1 MVSTFNI
8 GRAVR
13 EAEEK
18 EYREG
23 IDCEF
28 KLDGKLRG
36 GKIVGETKDG
46 YEVVCHSPNYR
57 KIELPK
63 NEVIIL
69 PVRI

>member
-8 GRAVR
+8 GRAIR

-36 GKIVGETKDG
+36 GKIVAETKG
-46 YEVVCHSPNYR
+46 SYKVVCHSPCYR
-57 KIELPK
+57 RIELPK

-69 PVRI
+69 SVSI